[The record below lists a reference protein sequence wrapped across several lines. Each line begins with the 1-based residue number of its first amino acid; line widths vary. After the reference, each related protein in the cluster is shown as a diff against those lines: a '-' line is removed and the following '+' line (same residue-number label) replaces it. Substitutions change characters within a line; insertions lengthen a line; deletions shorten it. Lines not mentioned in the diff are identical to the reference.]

1 MTSHNW
7 GVTKPPLP
15 FLEPPAEGRCPSVLE
30 YLLLGPA
37 DTERCGH
44 LAETWGGPLGF
55 ANRGKDA
62 KMPGYAAAGFV
73 RHDLEE
79 LRLGVSP
86 TGWG

>member
-1 MTSHNW
+1 M
-7 GVTKPPLP
+7 
-15 FLEPPAEGRCPSVLE
+15 
-30 YLLLGPA
+30 LGPA

-79 LRLGVSP
+79 LRLGVS

>member
-1 MTSHNW
+1 M
-7 GVTKPPLP
+7 
-15 FLEPPAEGRCPSVLE
+15 
-30 YLLLGPA
+30 LGPA